1 MHNKETLVTY
11 ELLYYD
17 FDKSGKNSI
26 VYMTFYFKG
35 GHKREYNTDLFLMI
49 GSELRRRYTIFF
61 LEIFGKIFC
70 IGIANFKSNF

>member
-26 VYMTFYFKG
+26 VYTIFYFNG
-35 GHKREYNTDLFLMI
+35 RHKCVYNTDLFLML
-49 GSELRRRYTIFF
+49 GSVLCRRQTKFF
-61 LEIFGKIFC
+61 LEIFSKIFC
-70 IGIANFKSNF
+70 IGVTNFKSDF